1 MEQVKQ
7 RPIPIDR
14 PEPDDVQELPSILP
28 AMTRSGFAVLGQGSE
43 RGMKGEQTDEIGQLE
58 SVKPDRPLRGMPHPF
73 DKLHPQMYASE
84 LAGTAVSRLWEGWW
98 IYWLGPCLGA
108 ALAVLLLRNDLLKHL
123 RPVEARLCHFGHHGA
138 TGKV

>member
-1 MEQVKQ
+1 ML
-7 RPIPIDR
+7 
-14 PEPDDVQELPSILP
+14 DVRRKEYL
-28 AMTRSGFAVLGQGSE
+28 RLGV
-43 RGMKGEQTDEIGQLE
+43 TC
-58 SVKPDRPLRGMPHPF
+58 DRPLRGMPHPF

-108 ALAVLLLRNDLLKHL
+108 ALAVLLLRNDLLRHL

-138 TGKV
+138 TGKPVGYPVIRSVTRVLSSLQIAFEGYQGLVGCHRQRPST